1 MIYNHQY
8 WRLVTS
14 ALFHGGFMHIA
25 FNMMST
31 LALAGSLERSVGTVQ
46 LVFVILW
53 QIIVCGSFSVAASY
67 CLTMFVFDDPS
78 YMKQQSVGFSGVIFA
93 LAVVDIYRSGGGQ
106 RSVMGLFSV
115 PAKYYP
121 WVLLVVLQ
129 VRCPSSGDLRAAGWV
144 IMWRAARWGLQLL
157 TSRVLRRN
165 AAWRQVLI
173 PNISF
178 LGHLS
183 GILMGTVQAHGGLD
197 CLLPSVRG

>member
-1 MIYNHQY
+1 MEPVVPLCTAAIVGLCVGLQVYVFLFAPPLSQFTLSAVLVIYNHQY

-53 QIIVCGSFSVAASY
+53 QIIVCGSFCVAASY

-129 VRCPSSGDLRAAGWV
+129 VRCPSSGD
-144 IMWRAARWGLQLL
+144 
-157 TSRVLRRN
+157 
-165 AAWRQVLI
+165 
-173 PNISF
+173 
-178 LGHLS
+178 
-183 GILMGTVQAHGGLD
+183 
-197 CLLPSVRG
+197 